1 MLARDPLKTSVLR
14 SLVAAFTNELVSK
27 KRKPQEIL
35 TDEEALAVIRRAS
48 RQRKDSIDQFTAGGR
63 EDLAT
68 AERAELTHIDSFL
81 PLQATDEEIEKVVRA
96 KKSPLALLIKQKLGY
111 LSEQSRKNLRVK
123 RKGAGSKPSQKRF
136 LGLTQLAHY
145 FVASLVCSTC
155 SSFTTAWSQ
164 ASLAPRTASS

>member
-1 MLARDPLKTSVLR
+1 MLQIEDPIKNMIHEDIKNGIKTAMLARDPLKTSVLR

-63 EDLAT
+63 VDLAT

-96 KKSPLALLIKQKLGY
+96 KKESLGVVDKTKIGILIEAVSKELAGKAEGGRIKAIAETL
-111 LSEQSRKNLRVK
+111 
-123 RKGAGSKPSQKRF
+123 F
-136 LGLTQLAHY
+136 
-145 FVASLVCSTC
+145 
-155 SSFTTAWSQ
+155 
-164 ASLAPRTASS
+164 